1 LIHVEIFYV
10 TVCAILIFS
19 GAIKGVSGMGLQTFA
34 MGFLSLLMAPV
45 EAASLLILPA
55 FITNLW
61 QLFSGPYFGLLIKR
75 LWVFLF
81 FIFLGT
87 LIGVS
92 FLTASHS
99 RWPGLALGVT
109 LASYAAISLFS
120 PQFSMS
126 HQREKK
132 WGPGVGWITGLIT
145 GATGIFVV
153 PAVPFIGSLELTK
166 DEMIQALGLSF
177 TISTLSLAVGLG
189 FSVQWVQADVLFS
202 ALAVVPSLFG
212 MYLGQKFRGAM
223 SPVFFRKVFF
233 VILLFLGLYMFF
245 YNIKN

>member
-1 LIHVEIFYV
+1 LIHVEIFYG

-61 QLFSGPYFGLLIKR
+61 QLFSGPDFGLLIKR

-126 HQREKK
+126 RQREKK
-132 WGPGVGWITGLIT
+132 WGAWVGWITGLIT
-145 GATGIFVV
+145 GATGIFYRIARVN
-153 PAVPFIGSLELTK
+153 K
-166 DEMIQALGLSF
+166 
-177 TISTLSLAVGLG
+177 
-189 FSVQWVQADVLFS
+189 
-202 ALAVVPSLFG
+202 
-212 MYLGQKFRGAM
+212 R
-223 SPVFFRKVFF
+223 
-233 VILLFLGLYMFF
+233 
-245 YNIKN
+245 